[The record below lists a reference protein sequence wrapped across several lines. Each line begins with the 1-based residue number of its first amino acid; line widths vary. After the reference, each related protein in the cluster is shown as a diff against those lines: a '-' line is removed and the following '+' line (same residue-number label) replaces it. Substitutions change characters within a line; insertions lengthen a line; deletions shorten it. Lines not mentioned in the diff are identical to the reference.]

1 MKSGDRVRVTS
12 LSSKLEFGS
21 EHIVNET
28 CFVLD
33 SMVVYGDERIHKM
46 SEVKVVKD
54 LVPRAGEFWVMRCRR
69 IVLVATV
76 DADRNRIMVVDKPFK
91 NGEPYLEIYYA
102 DGRYSEAIETDR
114 DLIRPVRCECSVG
127 EYLGVLNK
135 EAVLS

>member
-1 MKSGDRVRVTS
+1 MRSGDKVRVTS

-28 CFVLD
+28 CEVLD
-33 SMVVYGDERIHKM
+33 SMVVFGDERIHKM

-54 LVPRAGEFWVMRCRR
+54 LVPRAGEFWVMRCGR

-76 DADRNRIMVVDKPFK
+76 DVDRNRMMVVDRQFL
-91 NGEPYLEIYYA
+91 NGQPSLEIYYA
-102 DGRYSEAIETDR
+102 DGRYAEAMETDR
-114 DLIRPVRCECSVG
+114 DLIRPVRGECNVG

-135 EAVLS
+135 EAVLF